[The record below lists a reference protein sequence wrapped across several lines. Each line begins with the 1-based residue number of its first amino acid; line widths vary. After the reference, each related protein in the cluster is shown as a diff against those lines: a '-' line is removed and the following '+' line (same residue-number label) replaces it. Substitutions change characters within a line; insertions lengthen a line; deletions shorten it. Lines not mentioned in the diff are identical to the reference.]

1 VGTSIRAAVLREFG
15 QPLVVE
21 ELELDPPRGGE
32 LLVRMAAS
40 GVCHSD
46 LHVAQGIHPTALPV
60 VLGHEGAGVVEEVGA
75 GVVGLAPGDQVLLTW
90 LPYCGHCR
98 QCARGWPN
106 RCENTAWYDSTMEDG
121 TCRFHRPGPGGQ
133 PVHHYNTSSFAE
145 RSVVPAR
152 TAVKVD
158 ADLPLGE
165 LALMG
170 CAVMT
175 GVGAALNTANVR
187 PGDTVAVVGCG
198 GVGLN
203 VVQGARIAGAVA
215 IVAVDVVDG
224 KLELARELGA
234 TAVVNAGEKDPVQ
247 AVRELVPGGVDH
259 AFEALGRAETIETAL
274 ALTGRGGQAVLI
286 GMAPPHARV
295 GLDALTMT
303 LEERCVRGS
312 WYGSC
317 VPLRDIPLL
326 VELYRGGQLRLE
338 PLITTC
344 TLDDVND
351 AFGRMEAGE
360 TARSVIVYP

>member
-1 VGTSIRAAVLREFG
+1 MATKIRAAVLREFG

-21 ELELDPPRGGE
+21 ELELDPPKAGE
-32 LLVRMAAS
+32 VLVRMAAS

-46 LHVAQGIHPTALPV
+46 LHVAQGIHPTSLPV
-60 VLGHEGAGVVEEVGA
+60 VLGHEGAGVVEEVGPGVA
-75 GVVGLAPGDQVLLTW
+75 GLDPGDHVLLTW

-98 QCARGWPN
+98 QCIRGALN
-106 RCENTAWYDSTMEDG
+106 LCENTGWYDATLEDG
-121 TCRFHRPGPGGQ
+121 TCRFHANGE
-133 PVHHYNTSSFAE
+133 PVHHYNTSSFAQ

-158 ADLPLGE
+158 PSLPLTE

-175 GVGAALNTANVR
+175 GVGAVINTARVR
-187 PGDTVAVVGCG
+187 PGDSVAVVGCG

-203 VVQGARIAGAVA
+203 VVQGARIAGAQTIVA
-215 IVAVDVVDG
+215 IDRVAA

-234 TAVVNAGEKDPVQ
+234 TAVVNASESDPVS
-247 AVRELVPGGVDH
+247 AVAELVPGGVDH
-259 AFEALGRAETIETAL
+259 AFEALGRPETIETAMS
-274 ALTGRGGQAVLI
+274 LTGRGGQAVLI
-286 GMAPPHARV
+286 GMAPPDARV
-295 GLDALTMT
+295 GLDALTAT

-317 VPLRDIPLL
+317 VPLRDLPLL
-326 VELYRGGQLRLE
+326 VELYRDGRLRLD

-344 TLDDVND
+344 VLEDVND
-351 AFGRMEAGE
+351 AFARMQAGE
-360 TARSVIVYP
+360 TARSVIVY

>member
-1 VGTSIRAAVLREFG
+1 MLRAAVLHAFG

-21 ELELDPPRGGE
+21 DLELDPPKAGE
-32 LLVRMAAS
+32 LAVRMAAS

-46 LHVAQGIHPTALPV
+46 LHVAQGIHPTSLPV
-60 VLGHEGAGVVEEVGA
+60 VLGHEGAGVVEEVGP
-75 GVVGLAPGDQVLLTW
+75 GVVGLAPGDHVLLTW

-98 QCARGWPN
+98 QCVRGRPN
-106 RCENTAWYDSTMEDG
+106 RCENTAWYDATMEDG
-121 TCRFHRPGPGGQ
+121 TCRFHRNGRPI
-133 PVHHYNTSSFAE
+133 HHYNTSSFAE

-158 ADLPLGE
+158 PSLPLTE

-175 GVGAALNTANVR
+175 GVGAVLNTAQVR

-203 VVQGARIAGAVA
+203 VVQGARIAGAAA
-215 IVAVDVVDG
+215 IVAVDVVPG

-234 TAVVNAGEKDPVQ
+234 THVVDASTCDAVE

-259 AFEALGRAETIETAL
+259 AFEALGRPETIDTTL

-286 GMAPPHARV
+286 GMAPPDARV
-295 GLDALTMT
+295 PLDALTMT

-317 VPLRDIPLL
+317 VPLRDLPLL
-326 VELYRGGQLRLE
+326 IELYRSGRLRLD

-351 AFGRMEAGE
+351 AFRRMEAGE
-360 TARSVIVYP
+360 TARSVIVYAQ

>member
-1 VGTSIRAAVLREFG
+1 VATRIRAAVLHEFG
-15 QPLVVE
+15 RPLVVE
-21 ELELDPPRGGE
+21 ELDLDPPKE
-32 LLVRMAAS
+32 SEVLVRMVAS

-46 LHVAQGIHPTALPV
+46 LHVAHGIHPTELPV
-60 VLGHEGAGVVEEVGA
+60 VLGHEGAGVVEHVGPGVRGLSA
-75 GVVGLAPGDQVLLTW
+75 GDHVLLTW

-98 QCARGWPN
+98 QCVRGWPN
-106 RCENTAWYDSTMEDG
+106 RCENTAWYDATLEDG
-121 TCRFHRPGPGGQ
+121 TCRFHSGGQ

-158 ADLPLGE
+158 PSLPLTE

-175 GVGAALNTANVR
+175 GVGAALNTARVR

-203 VVQGARIAGAVA
+203 VVQGARIAGAARIVA
-215 IVAVDVVDG
+215 IDVVKA

-234 TAVVNAGEKDPVQ
+234 TAVVDATENDPVD
-247 AVRELVPGGVDH
+247 AVREEVPGGVDH
-259 AFEALGRAETIETAL
+259 AFEALGRPETIETAL
-274 ALTGRGGQAVLI
+274 ALTGRGGQAILI
-286 GMAPPHARV
+286 GMAPPDGRV
-295 GLDALTMT
+295 RLDALTTT

-317 VPLRDIPLL
+317 VPLRDIPMLI
-326 VELYRGGQLRLE
+326 ELYRDGRLRLE

-344 TLDDVND
+344 GLDDVND
-351 AFGRMEAGE
+351 AFRRMETGE
-360 TARSVIVYP
+360 TARSVIVH

>member
-1 VGTSIRAAVLREFG
+1 MAATSLRAAVLHEFG
-15 QPLVVE
+15 RPLAVE
-21 ELELDPPRGGE
+21 ELELDPPKAGE
-32 LLVRMAAS
+32 VGVRMVAS

-46 LHVAQGIHPTALPV
+46 LHVAQGIHPTSLPV
-60 VLGHEGAGVVEEVGA
+60 VLGHEGAGVVEEVGSGVA
-75 GVVGLAPGDQVLLTW
+75 GLRPGDHVLLTW

-98 QCARGWPN
+98 QCIRGRPN
-106 RCENTAWYDSTMEDG
+106 ICENTAWYDATMEDG
-121 TCRFHRPGPGGQ
+121 TCRFHRDGQ

-158 ADLPLGE
+158 PSLPLSE

-175 GVGAALNTANVR
+175 GVGAVLNTARVR
-187 PGDTVAVVGCG
+187 PGDSVAVVGCG

-203 VVQGARIAGAVA
+203 VVQGARIAGATT
-215 IVAVDVVDG
+215 IVAVDVVPA

-234 TAVVNAGEKDPVQ
+234 TAVVDASGADPLG

-259 AFEALGRAETIETAL
+259 AFEALGRPETIATTLE
-274 ALTGRGGQAVLI
+274 LTCRGGQALLI
-286 GMAPPHARV
+286 GMAPPDARV

-317 VPLRDIPLL
+317 VPLRDLPLL
-326 VELYRGGQLRLE
+326 VELYRDGRLVLE

-344 TLDDVND
+344 RLDDVND
-351 AFGRMEAGE
+351 AFQRMQAGE
-360 TARSVIVYP
+360 TARSVIVF

>member
-1 VGTSIRAAVLREFG
+1 MPRAAVLHAFG
-15 QPLVVE
+15 RPLVVE
-21 ELELDPPRGGE
+21 ELELDPPKAGE
-32 LLVRMAAS
+32 LSVRMAAS
-40 GVCHSD
+40 GVCRSD
-46 LHVAQGIHPTALPV
+46 LHVAQGIHPTSLPV
-60 VLGHEGAGVVEEVGA
+60 VLGHEGAGVVEEVGP
-75 GVVGLAPGDQVLLTW
+75 GVTGLAPGDHVLLTW

-98 QCARGWPN
+98 QCVRGRPN
-106 RCENTAWYDSTMEDG
+106 RCENTAWYDATLEDG
-121 TCRFHRPGPGGQ
+121 TCRFHLNGE

-158 ADLPLGE
+158 PGLPLTE

-175 GVGAALNTANVR
+175 GVGAVLNTAHVR
-187 PGDTVAVVGCG
+187 PGDSVAVVGCG

-203 VVQGARIAGAVA
+203 VVQGARIAGAGTIVA
-215 IVAVDVVDG
+215 IDVVPG

-234 TAVVNAGEKDPVQ
+234 THVVDASAGDPVE
-247 AVRELVPGGVDH
+247 AVRDLVPGGVDH
-259 AFEALGRAETIETAL
+259 AFEALGRPETIETTL

-286 GMAPPHARV
+286 GMAPPDARV
-295 GLDALTMT
+295 PLDVLTTT

-317 VPLRDIPLL
+317 VPLRDLPLL
-326 VELYRGGQLRLE
+326 VDLYRSGRLRLD
-338 PLITTC
+338 PLITSC

-351 AFGRMEAGE
+351 AFRRMVAGE
-360 TARSVIVYP
+360 TARSVISYEA